1 MSRHIGTS
9 RFLFTK
15 RKRNA
20 RKKMQVIYSHNKE
33 KQCQAIYKSKKKYR
47 EYATHGKLDTIL
59 LYRTRPH
66 THTLAQK
73 PSEKEIKEK
82 EELPW
87 RSAGVVRVP
96 LAHADPQPKAP
107 TLTRRRTNWAPHP
120 KSSPRT
126 RLLKALH
133 EQGFSKLSTNK
144 ASQSSPRTRLLKA
157 LRPTLLSRSFAT
169 PSPLTLFASL
179 STPFQAFPHVRLSS
193 TCTSPHSR
201 TLPSRLCRLPYARA
215 SRARATRGTSEL
227 EPLSPHTRSFPL

>member
-133 EQGFSKLSTNK
+133 EQGFSKLCAPPFSL
-144 ASQSSPRTRLLKA
+144 ARSPPPRLSLSS
-157 LRPTLLSRSFAT
+157 LLSR
-169 PSPLTLFASL
+169 LLFKL
-179 STPFQAFPHVRLSS
+179 FP
-193 TCTSPHSR
+193 TC
-201 TLPSRLCRLPYARA
+201 A
-215 SRARATRGTSEL
+215 SRARAPHLTLELFLPGSVVSLTRAPLEH
-227 EPLSPHTRSFPL
+227 EPLAARPNSNLSPLTLVRFLSNNPVRFL